1 MRWGKAPTS
10 PEERAEECAAT
21 MPWGPE
27 ELLLPI
33 DGNDELEGTDELLGW
48 LDALE
53 RLLELDAG
61 SWQFKRSQ

>member
-1 MRWGKAPTS
+1 
-10 PEERAEECAAT
+10 

-33 DGNDELEGTDELLGW
+33 EGNDELEGAEELLGW
-48 LDALE
+48 LDVLE

-61 SWQFKRSQ
+61 SWQFKRSQYTSL